1 MSAPK
6 AEKERKDD
14 GQRKK
19 DKDERATK
27 ETLAGFTA
35 RMRQLLELE
44 FEAEREESSMMLEKT
59 DETVAARRGVV
70 LLHMRIQDIEGGL
83 LGKTL
88 VTLQRNKGGT
98 TVLPAHSLSQHDIV
112 RVRPMKAKQE
122 AAGVGVEGVEGVVYR
137 LLEDSITIAVDSM
150 GEGAGEG
157 TEEEGPAVDELVGQS
172 VKVEKV
178 ANYVTQKRLSWTLD
192 QLDKQGQ
199 AAASETCGAY
209 RVLFMGQEARFVPM
223 VEEGA
228 VKFFNRNLDESQ
240 RVAVVKALASQDVVL
255 VHGPPGTGKTTT
267 LVEYIRQEVA
277 RGSRVL
283 ACAGSNVAVDN
294 IVEGL
299 VKAGKKSMSSK
310 VCVADSLLLVL
321 TLISSSFHLLPV
333 IYMNPS
339 KYRWCALGTLHGCF
353 PRCWRSPWSTR
364 CCTAINLSWPG
375 SVATRSSS

>member
-1 MSAPK
+1 M
-6 AEKERKDD
+6 
-14 GQRKK
+14 
-19 DKDERATK
+19 
-27 ETLAGFTA
+27 
-35 RMRQLLELE
+35 
-44 FEAEREESSMMLEKT
+44 
-59 DETVAARRGVV
+59 
-70 LLHMRIQDIEGGL
+70 
-83 LGKTL
+83 
-88 VTLQRNKGGT
+88 
-98 TVLPAHSLSQHDIV
+98 
-112 RVRPMKAKQE
+112 
-122 AAGVGVEGVEGVVYR
+122 EGVVYR

-353 PRCWRSPWSTR
+353 PRCWRSPSSTR

>member
-112 RVRPMKAKQE
+112 RVRPMKAKPE
-122 AAGVGVEGVEGVVYR
+122 AAGVGVGGC
-137 LLEDSITIAVDSM
+137 LL
-150 GEGAGEG
+150 
-157 TEEEGPAVDELVGQS
+157 
-172 VKVEKV
+172 
-178 ANYVTQKRLSWTLD
+178 
-192 QLDKQGQ
+192 
-199 AAASETCGAY
+199 
-209 RVLFMGQEARFVPM
+209 
-223 VEEGA
+223 
-228 VKFFNRNLDESQ
+228 
-240 RVAVVKALASQDVVL
+240 
-255 VHGPPGTGKTTT
+255 
-267 LVEYIRQEVA
+267 
-277 RGSRVL
+277 
-283 ACAGSNVAVDN
+283 
-294 IVEGL
+294 
-299 VKAGKKSMSSK
+299 
-310 VCVADSLLLVL
+310 
-321 TLISSSFHLLPV
+321 
-333 IYMNPS
+333 
-339 KYRWCALGTLHGCF
+339 
-353 PRCWRSPWSTR
+353 
-364 CCTAINLSWPG
+364 
-375 SVATRSSS
+375 

>member
-1 MSAPK
+1 
-6 AEKERKDD
+6 
-14 GQRKK
+14 
-19 DKDERATK
+19 
-27 ETLAGFTA
+27 
-35 RMRQLLELE
+35 
-44 FEAEREESSMMLEKT
+44 
-59 DETVAARRGVV
+59 
-70 LLHMRIQDIEGGL
+70 
-83 LGKTL
+83 
-88 VTLQRNKGGT
+88 
-98 TVLPAHSLSQHDIV
+98 
-112 RVRPMKAKQE
+112 
-122 AAGVGVEGVEGVVYR
+122 
-137 LLEDSITIAVDSM
+137 
-150 GEGAGEG
+150 
-157 TEEEGPAVDELVGQS
+157 VDELVGQS

-223 VEEGA
+223 AEEGA

-255 VHGPPGTGKTTT
+255 VHGPPGTGKTMT

-333 IYMNPS
+333 Y
-339 KYRWCALGTLHGCF
+339 LHE
-353 PRCWRSPWSTR
+353 
-364 CCTAINLSWPG
+364 
-375 SVATRSSS
+375 SVEI